1 VDGEERRLVQRCLAG
16 DEAACAELVR
26 IHSRVIGTII
36 WRATGDGGIVEDLA
50 QETFLR
56 AFRALPLFEGDAKL
70 STWLCTIA
78 HRVAID
84 HVRKTAR
91 LRESSLSV
99 FEDEQAALLE
109 GHHEPVHDP
118 EALLSKAE
126 AEHLI
131 RPHVNELPDKYRLPL
146 MYATVEGLDYA
157 TIGAMLNVPVGTVKT
172 LVFRAKQRLK
182 MNIAAAME
190 SGPAI
195 KVTHADRR

>member
-1 VDGEERRLVQRCLAG
+1 
-16 DEAACAELVR
+16 
-26 IHSRVIGTII
+26 VIGTII
-36 WRATGDGGIVEDLA
+36 WRATGDVGIVDDLA

-56 AFRALPLFEGDAKL
+56 AFKGLPLFEGDAKL

-91 LRESSLSV
+91 LRESSLPES
-99 FEDEQAALLE
+99 EDDQDALLE
-109 GHHEPVHDP
+109 GHHEPIHDP

-131 RPHVNELPDKYRLPL
+131 RTHVNELPDKFRLPL

-157 TIGAMLNVPVGTVKT
+157 TISAMLNVPVGTVKT

-182 MNIAAAME
+182 TKIAAAIG
-190 SGPAI
+190 SSPAI
-195 KVTHADRR
+195 KVTHAD

>member
-1 VDGEERRLVQRCLAG
+1 MDGEERRLVQRCLAG

-56 AFRALPLFEGDAKL
+56 AFKALPLFEGDAKL

-84 HVRKTAR
+84 YVRKIAR
-91 LRESSLSV
+91 LRESSLPVS
-99 FEDEQAALLE
+99 EDEQDGLFDRQQ
-109 GHHEPVHDP
+109 PVHDP

-131 RPHVNELPDKYRLPL
+131 RTHVNELPDKYRLPL

-182 MNIAAAME
+182 TKIAAALE
-190 SGPAI
+190 SDPAI
-195 KVTHADRR
+195 KVTHAD